1 MSQRML
7 HVTLNTGRMS
17 VQSPD
22 VGWPVTLRVL
32 RSRVARL
39 LNRPPSVH
47 PPWLRLPVPFV
58 PFELTGTQDSA
69 APLFFV
75 RRGWEEKIL
84 ASFVVGTNS
93 AADADLW
100 EVIHRLGRA
109 ELPRRPVTH
118 PLYRPPGPWCT
129 TVHHTGWRKV
139 AAATAIRLGEIE
151 RGVTWAVV
159 ELMNGEG

>member
-7 HVTLNTGRMS
+7 PVTLNTGRMS

-58 PFELTGTQDSA
+58 PFELTDTQDSA

-75 RRGWEEKIL
+75 WRGWEKQTL
-84 ASFVVGTNS
+84 VSFAVGTNS

-109 ELPRRPVTH
+109 ELPRRPVPT
-118 PLYRPPGPWCT
+118 RCT
-129 TVHHTGWRKV
+129 GRVR
-139 AAATAIRLGEIE
+139 
-151 RGVTWAVV
+151 RGVPPCITPAGARWPRPRLPGLAR
-159 ELMNGEG
+159 